1 MGKKP
6 TLELIQEKPMRTPK
20 SLYVQQRRIYHPEL
34 MSCPSCGELLVGCNY
49 LKWDKIVQTLDQVLS
64 IASRPGH
71 CPNPE
76 CAGHARRLLSAQG
89 QGIAPAS
96 STYGYDVVTR
106 IGWLRQ
112 HVFATYEQIHA
123 DLSQRVAISESHVRG
138 LYQRSYLPLMA
149 CHERRQ
155 RDRLETL
162 ASEQG
167 GLIIALDGL
176 EPEAGEPQLW
186 FIRELSTGL
195 TLRSGW
201 LSRQTQDAFE
211 DFLAPLLKLG
221 WPILAVLSDKQ
232 TGLEQ
237 AVASKFSNTPHQF
250 CQAHYL
256 RNLAKPLSEA
266 DAEMKNEL
274 RKSVREQIGG
284 LIRRAV
290 RADASAHGV
299 LTVTGILGSPL
310 PGACGDADDPGAGV
324 DSQWQVDEI
333 ISSLFAHT
341 RYLLTLKGRPP
352 FNLAGLET
360 YERLNQ
366 VLELSLKWLSHRL
379 EPRLVK
385 FYQGLKVA
393 LAPFAQT
400 CTELQQGAVWLRDIA
415 DILAPCEAFDRSAK
429 QVADHLCGYLDVL
442 YQQRE
447 LPPLLHEF
455 SGHLDTVSQSYWPG
469 LFHCYEVEEL
479 ARTNNDLE
487 SHFRD
492 LQHRLLRTTGQKG
505 GTRRALHR
513 LGAWELLKGPP
524 SESEC
529 LEALRQITMQE
540 LADERQRVDQHRQR
554 FRFEMRSVKSADAQL
569 ERLNQQWFA
578 IPKKS
583 PG

>member
-1 MGKKP
+1 MGKKS
-6 TLELIQEKPMRTPK
+6 TLERIQENPMRTPK
-20 SLYVQQRRIYHPEL
+20 SLYVQQRRIYHSEL
-34 MSCPSCGELLVGCNY
+34 LSCPSCGDLLVGCNY

-64 IASRPGH
+64 IASRPAH
-71 CPNPE
+71 CPNAE
-76 CAGHARRLLSAQG
+76 CPGHNLRLLSAQG
-89 QGIAPAS
+89 QGIAPAN
-96 STYGYDVVTR
+96 STYGYDVITR

-112 HVFATYEQIHA
+112 HVFSTYQQIHA

-138 LYQRSYLPLMA
+138 LYQRSYLPLLA
-149 CHERRQ
+149 CHERRGQ
-155 RDRLETL
+155 GQLETL
-162 ASEQG
+162 AKQQG
-167 GLIIALDGL
+167 GLILALDGL

-211 DFLAPLLKLG
+211 DFLAPLSKLA

-237 AVASKFSNTPHQF
+237 AVASKFPNTPHQF

-266 DAEMKNEL
+266 DAEMKGEL
-274 RKSVREQIGG
+274 RKAVREQIGE
-284 LIRRAV
+284 LIRRPVQAS
-290 RADASAHGV
+290 ASAHGV
-299 LTVTGILGSPL
+299 LTVTGIFGSPL
-310 PGACGDADDPGAGV
+310 PGAWADGDDPDGV
-324 DSQWQVDEI
+324 VDPQGQVDEL

-360 YERLNQ
+360 YERLKH
-366 VLELSLKWLSHRL
+366 LAELSLKWLSHRL

-400 CTELQQGAVWLRDIA
+400 YAELQQGAVWLRDIA
-415 DILAPCEAFDRSAK
+415 DILTPYEDFDRSAK
-429 QVADHLCGYLDVL
+429 QVAEQLCGYLDVL
-442 YQQRE
+442 YHQRE
-447 LPPLLHEF
+447 LPPLLYEF

-469 LFHCYEVEEL
+469 LFHSYEVEGL

-513 LGAWELLKGPP
+513 LGAWELLKSPP

-529 LEALRQITMQE
+529 LEALRQISTQE
-540 LADERQRVDQHRQR
+540 LVDERQRVDQHRQR
-554 FRFEMRSVKSADAQL
+554 FRFEIRSVKSADAQL

-578 IPKKS
+578 IPQKS

>member
-1 MGKKP
+1 
-6 TLELIQEKPMRTPK
+6 MRTPK

-34 MSCPSCGELLVGCNY
+34 LSCPSCGDLLVGCNY

-71 CPNPE
+71 GPNPE
-76 CAGHARRLLSAQG
+76 CPGHALRLVSAQG
-89 QGIAPAS
+89 QGIAPAN

-112 HVFATYEQIHA
+112 HAFATYEQIHTE
-123 DLSQRVAISESHVRG
+123 LSQRVSISESHVRR
-138 LYQRSYLPLMA
+138 LYQRSYLPLLA

-155 RDRLETL
+155 QGRLETL
-162 ASEQG
+162 AKQQG

-176 EPEAGEPQLW
+176 QPEAGEPQLW

-201 LSRQTQDAFE
+201 LSRQTQDAFA
-211 DFLAPLLKLG
+211 DFLAPLLKQG

-237 AVASKFSNTPHQF
+237 AVASKFPNSPHQF

-266 DAEMKNEL
+266 DAEMKTEL
-274 RKSVREQIGG
+274 RKAVREQIGEF
-284 LIRRAV
+284 IRRPV
-290 RADASAHGV
+290 LRDASAQGV

-310 PGACGDADDPGAGV
+310 PGAAANADEPGGV
-324 DSQWQVDEI
+324 SEPQRQVDEV

-360 YERLNQ
+360 YERLHHVAQ
-366 VLELSLKWLSHRL
+366 VSFQLLTHRL
-379 EPRLVK
+379 DWRLVA
-385 FYQGLKVA
+385 FYQGLQTA
-393 LAPFAQT
+393 LVPFAARSHD
-400 CTELQQGAVWLRDIA
+400 LDQGAVWLRDIA
-415 DILAPCEAFDRSAK
+415 DILGFPGEPSLSSA
-429 QVADHLCGYLDVL
+429 QVSGWLQGYLSSLRRQDVASS
-442 YQQRE
+442 
-447 LPPLLHEF
+447 LLSDF
-455 SGHLDTVSQSYWPG
+455 ALHLHTVSQSYWPG
-469 LFHCYEVEEL
+469 LFHCYEVEGL
-479 ARTNNDLE
+479 SRTNNDLE

-492 LQHRLLRTTGQKG
+492 TQHRLLRTTGQKG

-513 LGAWELLKGPP
+513 QGAWELLKLPP
-524 SESEC
+524 SETEC
-529 LEALRQITMQE
+529 LEALRHISDQE
-540 LADERQRVDQHRQR
+540 LVDERQRVDQHRER
-554 FRFEMRSVKSADAQL
+554 FRLEVRSVKRADAQL
-569 ERLNQQWFA
+569 DRLLQQWRA
-578 IPKKS
+578 IPPNS
-583 PG
+583 TG

>member
-1 MGKKP
+1 MGNP
-6 TLELIQEKPMRTPK
+6 NSCYHQENPMRTPK
-20 SLYVQQRRIYHPEL
+20 SLYADQRIIYHPEL
-34 MSCPSCGELLVGCNY
+34 LSCPSCGDLLVGCNY
-49 LKWDKIVQTLDQVLS
+49 LKWDKLVQTLDQVLS
-64 IASRPGH
+64 IASRPSH
-71 CPNPE
+71 CPNRE
-76 CAGHARRLLSAQG
+76 CPGHASRLLSAQG
-89 QGIAPAS
+89 QGIAPAH

-123 DLSQRVAISESHVRG
+123 DLSQRVVISEAHVRM
-138 LYQRSYLPLMA
+138 LYQRSYLPLLA

-155 RDRLETL
+155 QGRLETL
-162 ASEQG
+162 ASQQG

-176 EPEAGEPQLW
+176 QPEAGEPQLW

-201 LSRQTQDAFE
+201 LSRQTQDTFE
-211 DFLAPLLKLG
+211 DFLEPLLKLG
-221 WPILAVLSDKQ
+221 WPVLAVLSDKQ

-237 AVASKFSNTPHQF
+237 AVASKLPDSPHQF
-250 CQAHYL
+250 CQIHYL

-266 DAEMKNEL
+266 DAEMKTEL
-274 RKSVREQIGG
+274 RKAVRDQIGE
-284 LIRRAV
+284 LIRRPV
-290 RADASAHGV
+290 RRDASAHGV

-310 PGACGDADDPGAGV
+310 PGDCADADDPGTGV
-324 DSQWQVDEI
+324 DPQWQVDEI

-360 YERLNQ
+360 YERLHQ

-379 EPRLVK
+379 DPRLVK

-400 CTELQQGAVWLRDIA
+400 CAELQQGAIWLRDIA

-429 QVADHLCGYLDVL
+429 QVAEHLCGYLDVL

-513 LGAWELLKGPP
+513 LGAWELLKSPP

-540 LADERQRVDQHRQR
+540 LVNERQRVDQHRQR
-554 FRFEMRSVKSADAQL
+554 FRFEVRSVKSADAQL
-569 ERLNQQWFA
+569 ERLNQQWLA
-578 IPKKS
+578 IPKNP